1 MRVSIADMLWKE
13 NVEFIMTSARFQ
25 VTFGA
30 ICNLD
35 LPNFLFI
42 LDLKVILFSFV
53 VEQPLETILLR
64 ITDKWYLFI
73 TRSCVGALDCFAS
86 VLPELNKEKHPLP
99 CNGRELNHAAKSILH
114 TYKKNHEN
122 QICKTPTY
130 YLKNKVLNSNG
141 HIVT

>member
-1 MRVSIADMLWKE
+1 MLWKE

-35 LPNFLFI
+35 LPNFI

-86 VLPELNKEKHPLP
+86 VLPELNKEKHKEKHPLP
-99 CNGRELNHAAKSILH
+99 CNGRELNHAATHTKKPMRTKSVKPQLI
-114 TYKKNHEN
+114 T
-122 QICKTPTY
+122 
-130 YLKNKVLNSNG
+130 
-141 HIVT
+141 